1 MFIIED
7 SILKRY
13 VPSVK
18 GEKTVVIPEG
28 VRVIGGNILES
39 DREVW
44 EKYSDIDPF
53 FYQAFRGNQ
62 DIEDVFIPDSV
73 VEIGGK
79 SFLNCSNIKRVRI
92 PRGVSHILEF
102 WDNRLEAVTFGGT
115 RAEFA
120 RLAQPGWCRSCEV
133 VHCTDGDIPGGYL

>member
-1 MFIIED
+1 MGFKIEND
-7 SILKRY
+7 VLVRY
-13 VPSVK
+13 DFDEQEEIVR
-18 GEKTVVIPEG
+18 IPDG
-28 VRVIGGNILES
+28 IRVI
-39 DREVW
+39 D
-44 EKYSDIDPF
+44 KYA
-53 FYQAFRGNQ
+53 FYVCSKVRQ
-62 DIEDVFIPDSV
+62 IFIPDSV